1 MLLPTNKEE
10 MALRDWE
17 YLDFLLISG
26 DAYVD
31 HSSFGTALIGR
42 WLEHLGYRVGIIAQP
57 DIESDDDFLRMG
69 RPGMGIMLAAGNM
82 DSMLSNYSMQ
92 GKARRRDDYSPGGRV
107 GARPDYASLAYSR
120 RAREIFGEKIPII
133 MGGVEASLRRFA
145 HYDYW
150 SDKVLPSFLYNSGAD
165 LLAYGMSELTVRD
178 MAAVFSD
185 RKAKDKL
192 SLCTEIAGVSWICRE
207 REVLPSNVL
216 LLPSY
221 EEVSRDKKAFA
232 AAFVAADREQNFFD
246 GKPLAQAHGNVWI
259 VNNRPSRPLTTEEL
273 DKIYELPYERR
284 WHPSYD
290 AQGGIPAFAEIK
302 FSLQSHRGCFG
313 GCSFCSLNFHQGRVI
328 QSRSSES
335 LLREAEILINLPDFK
350 GYIHDVG
357 GPTANFRGQVCKKAA
372 GSGPCRD
379 RQCLYP
385 RICKL
390 LPMDSSEYEKLLTDL
405 RKLPKVK
412 GVFIRS
418 GLRFDYAM
426 AEKSRSFLHTLC
438 RYHISGQLKTAPEHV
453 SSNVLKLMM
462 KPPRTVYEGFVREY
476 KEINRKQNK
485 KQFLVPY
492 FISSHPGC
500 TLKDSVELAEYMR
513 DHHVHPEQVQDFI
526 PTPGSRSTCM
536 YYTGLDPETMRGVY
550 IPRSREEKLMQR
562 ALLQY
567 SLPENKP
574 MVIKALKKAGRDDLI
589 GTAKKC
595 LVQPE
600 NL

>member
-42 WLEHLGYRVGIIAQP
+42 WLEYLGYRVGIIAQP
-57 DIESDDDFLRMG
+57 DLENDEDFLRMG

-82 DSMLSNYSMQ
+82 DSMLSNYSMP
-92 GKARRRDDYSPGGRV
+92 GKARRRDDYSPGGRA
-107 GARPDYASLAYSR
+107 GGRPDYASLAYCR
-120 RAREIFGEKIPII
+120 RVREIFGGKTPII
-133 MGGVEASLRRFA
+133 LGGVEASLRRFA

-150 SDKVLPSFLYNSGAD
+150 SDSVLPSFLYNSGAD
-165 LLAYGMSELTVRD
+165 LIVYGMAELAVREL
-178 MAAVFSD
+178 AAVLAD
-185 RKAKDKL
+185 RRVKDKL
-192 SLCTEIAGVSWICRE
+192 SAVSKIAGVSWICRE
-207 REVLPSNVL
+207 RLALPAEAL
-216 LLPSY
+216 ILPSY
-221 EEVSRDKKAFA
+221 EEVSRDRKAFA
-232 AAFVAADREQNFFD
+232 AAFAAAEREQNFYD
-246 GKPLAQAHGNVWI
+246 GRPLAQAHGKVWI

-273 DKIYELPYERR
+273 DRIYELPYERR

-328 QSRSSES
+328 QNRSGES

-385 RICKL
+385 RICRQ
-390 LPMDSSEYEKLLTDL
+390 LPLDSTEYEKLLTDL

-412 GVFIRS
+412 GVFVRS
-418 GLRFDYAM
+418 GVRFDYAM

-453 SSNVLKLMM
+453 SNNVLKLMM
-462 KPPRTVYEGFVREY
+462 KPPRTVYEGFTREY

-500 TLKDSVELAEYMR
+500 TLKDAVELAEYMR

-536 YYTGLDPETMRGVY
+536 YYTGLDPETMRGIYV
-550 IPRSREEKLMQR
+550 PRSREEKLMQR

-567 SLPENKP
+567 SLPENKQT
-574 MVIKALKKAGRDDLI
+574 VIMALKKAGRDDLI

-595 LVQPE
+595 LVQP
-600 NL
+600 